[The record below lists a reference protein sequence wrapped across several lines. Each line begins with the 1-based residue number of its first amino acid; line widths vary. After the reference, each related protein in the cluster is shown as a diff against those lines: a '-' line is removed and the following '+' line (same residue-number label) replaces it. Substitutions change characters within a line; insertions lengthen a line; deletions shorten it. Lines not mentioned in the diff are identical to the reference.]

1 MHLYSIAKSTTILR
15 FLRHI
20 LLPFLHLSIH
30 FTSCL
35 CRIIYVGWKSFWK
48 HFFFCG
54 HKIKTPLFIASYA
67 MFLAKQK
74 IIVTMFEVSS
84 ILEKL
89 PQNILLFH
97 YPLPSKMGNNLLM
110 SFLTQR
116 SIDENEIDAL
126 LHPNAVY
133 RFCNMRTT
141 FRTLSSYGK

>member
-1 MHLYSIAKSTTILR
+1 
-15 FLRHI
+15 
-20 LLPFLHLSIH
+20 
-30 FTSCL
+30 
-35 CRIIYVGWKSFWK
+35 
-48 HFFFCG
+48 
-54 HKIKTPLFIASYA
+54 
-67 MFLAKQK
+67 
-74 IIVTMFEVSS
+74 MFEVSS

-97 YPLPSKMGNNLLM
+97 YPLPSKMENNLLM

-133 RFCNMRTT
+133 RSCNLRTT